1 MSSAPSETDYI
12 VSISFQTKPEE
23 DRQTQITAEVSQ
35 YLTSRKVQFVIQ
47 QDVSSADVAWSL
59 VLLVRIPS
67 TSDQQQ
73 PGPKLRSIQ
82 QYIQTALKSERLGCF
97 KDHSVNT
104 AKCNAALSRALDRG
118 LCQDQSLDAIPCG
131 PAASGVQAIRS
142 QPQLKSKLGQNSVF
156 QNSNSGMDTAQEKS
170 GDNQDSHS
178 APSSLSES
186 WDNLMLNPF
195 FRRLPS

>member
-35 YLTSRKVQFVIQ
+35 YLTSRKVQFV
-47 QDVSSADVAWSL
+47 
-59 VLLVRIPS
+59 
-67 TSDQQQ
+67 
-73 PGPKLRSIQ
+73 
-82 QYIQTALKSERLGCF
+82 
-97 KDHSVNT
+97 
-104 AKCNAALSRALDRG
+104 ALDRG

>member
-47 QDVSSADVAWSL
+47 QDVSADVGWSL

-67 TSDQQQ
+67 TSDQQHQ
-73 PGPKLRSIQ
+73 RPKLRSIQ
-82 QYIQTALKSERLGCF
+82 RYIQTTLKSERLGGF

-104 AKCNAALSRALDRG
+104 AKCNAALSLALDRG

>member
-1 MSSAPSETDYI
+1 MSSAPSVTDHI

-67 TSDQQQ
+67 TSVQQQ
-73 PGPKLRSIQ
+73 QRPKLRSIQ

-104 AKCNAALSRALDRG
+104 AKCNAALSLALDRG

>member
-67 TSDQQQ
+67 TSVQQQ
-73 PGPKLRSIQ
+73 QRPKQ
-82 QYIQTALKSERLGCF
+82 QSHL
-97 KDHSVNT
+97 
-104 AKCNAALSRALDRG
+104 
-118 LCQDQSLDAIPCG
+118 
-131 PAASGVQAIRS
+131 S
-142 QPQLKSKLGQNSVF
+142 QP
-156 QNSNSGMDTAQEKS
+156 E
-170 GDNQDSHS
+170 
-178 APSSLSES
+178 
-186 WDNLMLNPF
+186 
-195 FRRLPS
+195 